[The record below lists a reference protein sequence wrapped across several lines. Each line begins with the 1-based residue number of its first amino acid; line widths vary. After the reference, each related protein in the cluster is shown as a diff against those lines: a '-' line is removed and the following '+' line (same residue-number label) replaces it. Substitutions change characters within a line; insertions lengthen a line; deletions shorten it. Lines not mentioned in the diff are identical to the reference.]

1 MCKYSSDNFVSMNKL
16 SIKTVL
22 FLNYFL
28 FAILLNSVGTVIL
41 QMQQNFNI
49 SKSSASVLEGFKD
62 LPIAICSF
70 LLASFL
76 PKIGLKRSMMTALAL
91 VTVMCFIMP
100 FSNAFWFFKLLF
112 CIVGISFAL
121 IKISVF
127 TTIGLIA
134 KEEKEHSSI
143 MGYLE
148 GFFMIGVLAGNL
160 LFSLFIDD
168 SNPRSKSWL
177 NTYWLLG
184 TISLISFICMFF
196 LKFNE
201 DDAKSNTSD
210 LKEDVKNSIGL
221 FNLQRVLYFLVCAFL
236 FVLVEQSFQTWT
248 PTFYKEILKLPTSM
262 AVQAGAV
269 LAGAFALGRFLS
281 GFFSRKFKWIYVV
294 SFCIVGFTLSI
305 ILVLPLTKNI
315 SFDENVSWFNAPL
328 AVYVFPLM
336 GIFLAPIYPSIN
348 SVILASVP
356 KYLQSSM
363 SGLIVVFSA
372 IGGTLGSM
380 ITGMIFQKFGGSHAF
395 YLSFIPLMLL
405 LFFVIMMNKQTNT
418 AKKSK

>member
-221 FNLQRVLYFLVCAFL
+221 FNLRRVLYFLVCAFL

-294 SFCIVGFTLSI
+294 SFCIVGFALSI

-315 SFDENVSWFNAPL
+315 SFDENVSWFNVPL

-372 IGGTLGSM
+372 IGGTLGSV

>member
-221 FNLQRVLYFLVCAFL
+221 FNLRRVLYFLVCAFL

-294 SFCIVGFTLSI
+294 SFCIVGFALSI

>member
-1 MCKYSSDNFVSMNKL
+1 MRNLN
-16 SIKTVL
+16 IKAVL

-41 QMQQNFNI
+41 QVQQNFGI
-49 SKSSASVLEGFKD
+49 SKSEASILEGFKD

-76 PKIGLKRSMMTALAL
+76 PKIGLKKSMLIALAL
-91 VTVMCFIMP
+91 VSIMCFLMP
-100 FSNAFWFFKLLF
+100 FANAFWYFKILF
-112 CIVGISFAL
+112 CVVGISFAL

-127 TTIGLIA
+127 TAIGLITNND
-134 KEEKEHSSI
+134 KEHSSI
-143 MGYLE
+143 MGFLE
-148 GFFMIGVLAGNL
+148 GFFMIGVLVGNV

-168 SNPRSKSWL
+168 SNPHSKSWL
-177 NTYWLLG
+177 NTYWILGLL
-184 TISLISFICMFF
+184 SAISFLVLIFSK
-196 LKFNE
+196 LDE
-201 DDAKSNTSD
+201 SEAKIENTS
-210 LKEDVKNSIGL
+210 LKGDIKNSVSL
-221 FNLQRVLYFLVCAFL
+221 FRLKKVLFFIVCAFL

-248 PTFYKEILKLPTSM
+248 PTFYKEILHLPTSM

-281 GFFSRKFKWIYVV
+281 GFFSRKYKWIYVV
-294 SFCIVGFTLSI
+294 SFCVICFAISI
-305 ILVLPLTKNI
+305 FLVLPLTHNI
-315 SFDENVSWFNAPL
+315 HLDENVTWFNAPL
-328 AVYVFPLM
+328 AVYIFPLM

-348 SVILASVP
+348 SVILASIP

-380 ITGMIFQKFGGSHAF
+380 ITGFVFQETGGQQAF
-395 YLSFIPLMLL
+395 YLSFIPLSLL
-405 LFFVIMMNKQTNT
+405 LVFVIMMNKQLS
-418 AKKSK
+418 KK

>member
-1 MCKYSSDNFVSMNKL
+1 MNKL
-16 SIKTVL
+16 SIKTIL

-41 QMQQNFNI
+41 QMQQNFDI

-76 PKIGLKRSMMTALAL
+76 PKIGLKRAMMIALVL

-100 FSNAFWFFKLLF
+100 FSDAFWFFKLLF
-112 CIVGISFAL
+112 CVVGVSFAL

-127 TTIGLIA
+127 TTIGLIS

-148 GFFMIGVLAGNL
+148 GFFMVGVLVGNL

-184 TISLISFICMFF
+184 SISLISFICMFF
-196 LKFNE
+196 LKFDE
-201 DDAKSNTSD
+201 EDAKSNTSD
-210 LKEDVKNSIGL
+210 LKEDVKNSAGL
-221 FNLQRVLYFLVCAFL
+221 FNLRRVLYFLVCAFL

-294 SFCIVGFTLSI
+294 SFCIVGFALSI
-305 ILVLPLTKNI
+305 ILILPLTKNI
-315 SFDENVSWFNAPL
+315 SFDDNVSWFNAPL

-380 ITGMIFQKFGGSHAF
+380 VTGVIFQRFGGSHAF

-405 LFFVIMMNKQTNT
+405 LFFVIMMNRQTNT